1 LSILFFIYPL
11 TGNRNRYIIKL
22 EQTTEQKCNKGTL
35 QLKTFMIKTII
46 IILFLAFCFANSQPQ
61 VLNNCLSDTFGY
73 YYLDSDTTAPG
84 APVFNWASIYNRGTR
99 ISGLADDNVKG
110 PTPLGFNFKYYWG
123 MKNSLYIGSNGYVSF
138 DDDFLSALPFQSLPS
153 CQRPNNIIA
162 PLMTDL
168 DFTVGTPSC
177 WYWTNASD
185 TFIAEFDSVQFWS
198 TGGLATF
205 QIILCRSDSSITFQY
220 LTMQGNPSGGWLSV
234 NSNTVGIE
242 NSLGNVGVQYLK
254 DGIPA
259 GNVLHG
265 NLAIKFFKALVTQ
278 PAMHDARVVN
288 AMNKQS
294 GAIFLHPGSS
304 FNVWTRVE
312 NSGNDYED
320 YYPVYAKIT
329 NEQASLV
336 YADSEDLTCRIP
348 GMIDS
353 LMFLNTWLPANTGR
367 YRLNVQTALT
377 GDICPENDMM
387 QVEVNV
393 IDSFS
398 WNYLAYDSEPSILLD
413 WNRPAGFANQFV
425 PPHYPWYIGGA
436 RIYASAPSPTN
447 VMVKVFDDNGSG
459 NSPGDVLAQADMT
472 VSNPNWYG
480 VQFPDPIVTI
490 YDGAFFIGA
499 TSSVA
504 NLSFGMDT
512 IPPFSH
518 RLWEYTGTWSP
529 SRFSLN
535 RDVCIRSLD
544 YAGTE
549 ELPKNN
555 VSMTHVSILPNP
567 IRNFATI
574 RFTNPTR
581 DNKSVRIYNSSG
593 ALVRILVTKDEMVM
607 WDGKNSAGIE
617 LANGCYFVHLDDR
630 SVAGNRDAT
639 LRVNTLRKVIIAR

>member
-1 LSILFFIYPL
+1 MVTVF
-11 TGNRNRYIIKL
+11 T
-22 EQTTEQKCNKGTL
+22 
-35 QLKTFMIKTII
+35 
-46 IILFLAFCFANSQPQ
+46 IILFLSFNPQ
-61 VLNNCLSDTFGY
+61 NYNLLDYNTRDTFGY
-73 YYLDSDTTAPG
+73 YYIDSDTSAPG
-84 APVFNWASIYNRGTR
+84 APVFNWVSIYNRGTR
-99 ISGLADDNVKG
+99 ITGLADDNVKG
-110 PTPLGFNFKYYWG
+110 PTPIGFNFKYYWVTR
-123 MKNSLYIGSNGYVSF
+123 NNLYVGSNGYISF
-138 DDDFLSALPFQSLPS
+138 DDDFLSALPFQALPS

-162 PLMTDL
+162 PLMADL
-168 DFTVGTPSC
+168 DFSAGTPSC
-177 WYWTNASD
+177 WYWTNAADS
-185 TFIAEFDSVQFWS
+185 FIVEFDSVQFWS

-220 LTMQGNPSGGWLSV
+220 LTVQGSPSGGWSSA
-234 NSNTVGIE
+234 NCNTVGIE

-254 DGIPA
+254 DGLPA
-259 GNVLHG
+259 GNQLHD
-265 NLAIKFFKALVTQ
+265 NLAIKFFKASVAQ
-278 PAMHDARVVN
+278 PDMHDVRVVN
-288 AMNKQS
+288 AMNKRS
-294 GAIFLHPGSS
+294 GAIFLHPGNSL
-304 FNVWTRVE
+304 NVWTRVE
-312 NSGNDYED
+312 NSGNAYED
-320 YYPVYAKIT
+320 YYPVYAWIT
-329 NEQASLV
+329 DQQDSTV
-336 YADSEDLTCRIP
+336 YVDYEELTCRIP
-348 GMIDS
+348 GMVDS
-353 LMFLNTWLPANTGR
+353 LMFVNTWMPANTGR
-367 YRLNVQTALT
+367 YYLKAMTALT
-377 GDICPENDMM
+377 GDICPENDTM
-387 QVEVNV
+387 QVEANV
-393 IDSFS
+393 VSNNAPLQYESGSNTGYAWD
-398 WNYLAYDSEPSILLD
+398 
-413 WNRPAGFANQFV
+413 RPAGFANQFV
-425 PPHYPWYIGGA
+425 PPSYPWSVRGA
-436 RIYASAPSPTN
+436 MIYASAPSPTN

-567 IRNFATI
+567 FRNFATI

-639 LRVNTLRKVIIAR
+639 LRVNTLKKVIIAR